1 MKTHFQKNLF
11 NLQNQK
17 RPMRKKIILRLFLI
31 IAFATSMYSCIHDD
45 VYSASEPSNNEY
57 QSKSPW
63 KEDEKY
69 IKNVQAV
76 FDEYG
81 NKDYFTTKFGS
92 IYWDYAV
99 TMGTNESFLEVPV
112 IKNNRVN
119 FVLLVYK
126 DGDRVFFKKKEDEE
140 SIKFFNALVFNDRT
154 KLKEAKL
161 HNPTN
166 GEAKGGCVTITTT
179 WTWTNDDGSAG
190 PTYTYTD
197 MQCLPSGPY
206 LPCAAIEVG
215 QNCGGGTGGSGGS
228 SGGGSGGGGGNG
240 YPYPQTPQTPC
251 ERTQNMFLK
260 AGVQPK
266 IDELKAQSTVGGEKG
281 VKFKPDGTPSPTITG
296 GAHSVNF
303 GDKTGYAGGY
313 HNHTPT
319 GIPMLSPPDIDQ
331 LLGFARAQPTSNPA
345 NVNNAYI
352 GMVAPNGMHY
362 VIWFNGTYQDAITNF
377 SQQQLD
383 NYNADYQILKNDL
396 TTPLLYGNTYIN
408 SDGSINNLGVET
420 LFFETLKSMGL
431 DGKVNLQRIE
441 SDGTVKIIGLNSS
454 NQPVSTTCS

>member
-1 MKTHFQKNLF
+1 
-11 NLQNQK
+11 
-17 RPMRKKIILRLFLI
+17 MRKKSILRLFLLI
-31 IAFATSMYSCIHDD
+31 VFSISLYSCVHDEILSSTD
-45 VYSASEPSNNEY
+45 PSSKEY
-57 QSKSPW
+57 ENKSLW

-69 IKNVQAV
+69 IKNVKTV

-81 NKDYFTTKFGS
+81 NKDYFTINFGN

-112 IKNNRVN
+112 IKNNNVS

-126 DGDRVFFKKKEDEE
+126 DGDRVFFKRKEDEE
-140 SIKFFNALVFNDRT
+140 SKKFFNALVFNDRT
-154 KLKEAKL
+154 KLTEAKL
-161 HNPTN
+161 NNPTN
-166 GEAKGGCVTITTT
+166 AETKGGCVTITTT

-206 LPCAAIEVG
+206 LPCAAIEIG
-215 QNCGGGTGGSGGS
+215 ENCGGSTGGGGGSPGGSG
-228 SGGGSGGGGGNG
+228 GGGGGNG
-240 YPYPQTPQTPC
+240 YPYPQEPQNPC

-281 VKFKPDGTPSPTITG
+281 VKFKADGTPSPTITG

-313 HNHTPT
+313 HNHTPS
-319 GIPMLSPPDIDQ
+319 GIPMLSPPDVDQ

-345 NVNNAYI
+345 NANNAYV

-377 SQQQLD
+377 SQDQLD
-383 NYNADYQILKNDL
+383 GFGEDYSELASDL
-396 TTPLLYGNTYIN
+396 TTPLLYGQTYRN
-408 SDGSINNLGVET
+408 SDGSINSLGVEK
-420 LFFETLKSMGL
+420 LFFTTLKKMGL
-431 DGKVNLQRIE
+431 
-441 SDGTVKIIGLNSS
+441 
-454 NQPVSTTCS
+454 